1 MVTNLPRDVEDQ
13 IERIVATGHY
23 VDGTDVVIQ
32 AIALLAAREEKL
44 ERLRAIVAV
53 GTEQEKR
60 GEVVP
65 YTPELFAEIKAAAS
79 AKVKAGHVPDPDV
92 CP

>member
-23 VDGTDVVIQ
+23 VDGTDVVTQ
-32 AIALLAAREEKL
+32 AVALLAAQEEKL

-53 GTEQEKR
+53 GTKQEER
-60 GEVVP
+60 GEVVA
-65 YTPELFAEIKAAAS
+65 YTPELFADIKNAGM
-79 AKVKAGHVPDPDV
+79 AKMRAGIAPDPDV